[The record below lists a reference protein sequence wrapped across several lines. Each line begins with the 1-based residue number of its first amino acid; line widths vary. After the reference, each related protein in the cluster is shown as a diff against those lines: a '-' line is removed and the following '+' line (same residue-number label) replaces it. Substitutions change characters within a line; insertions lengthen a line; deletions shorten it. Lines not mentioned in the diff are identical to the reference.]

1 MKLLYWQSGVHESTE
16 RNRRKVQKRVI
27 CENAL
32 TCVARAAERPRVTG
46 NARPV
51 GGASGSRPDK
61 EATLAV
67 IDILTSRLS
76 WLVLKS
82 VPSAAAD
89 TAVLVLRV
97 AVLTDCGREAVS
109 NVEPNTDSTNNI

>member
-1 MKLLYWQSGVHESTE
+1 VHESTE
-16 RNRRKVQKRVI
+16 RTRRKVQKRVI
-27 CENAL
+27 ICDNAL